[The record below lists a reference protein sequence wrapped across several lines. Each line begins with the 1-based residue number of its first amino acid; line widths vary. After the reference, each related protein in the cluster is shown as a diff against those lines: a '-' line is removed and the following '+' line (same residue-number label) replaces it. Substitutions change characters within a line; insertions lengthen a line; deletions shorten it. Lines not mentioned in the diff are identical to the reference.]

1 MGVKCELCGD
11 QFSRSDNLKRHVLS
25 VHGGG
30 TIFKCDECD
39 YQTPRKFDLTRH
51 VSKMHSDLHFCEQC
65 VFSSET
71 KDEYMEHLKTHESV
85 TKRKREEDEAGP
97 SSFKCML
104 CSNRCNEKKDLLKHV
119 NEEHNDEVVH
129 HCNKCNYQTKS

>member
-11 QFSRSDNLKRHVLS
+11 QFSRSDSLKRHILS

-51 VSKMHSDLHFCEQC
+51 VSKMHSDVHFCEHC
-65 VFSSET
+65 LFSSET
-71 KDEYMEHLKTHESV
+71 KGDYMEHLKTNESV
-85 TKRKREEDEAGP
+85 A
-97 SSFKCML
+97 
-104 CSNRCNEKKDLLKHV
+104 EKKGRKMKQDPPHSSVCCAPTDTMRRKI
-119 NEEHNDEVVH
+119 
-129 HCNKCNYQTKS
+129 YSSM